1 MYNLLYCDLEHG
13 SQTIGSKKDI
23 EGMFGFPELEP
34 STFKEF
40 QSIVRQ
46 LYTPETVEET
56 INIGGVKVKQSKKIE
71 GEQKTLIKALLKD
84 LDYMYEEA
92 NRDGDKAFTYGY
104 STPNHSSAFREQ
116 FDKLILKGFDKWWKD
131 HTEEGKQIKELEEM
145 QKHVK
150 DAVYASATPKNLLN
164 GLENVK
170 ESLNAEALLN
180 GGAKPLLQELNEIVI
195 DEKK

>member
-1 MYNLLYCDLEHG
+1 MGMPVKVMDYWVNRYTGLIQSRISNLREG
-13 SQTIGSKKDI
+13 KGVSKKKL
-23 EGMFGFPELEP
+23 LEEKRED
-34 STFKEF
+34 F
-40 QSIVRQ
+40 
-46 LYTPETVEET
+46 Y
-56 INIGGVKVKQSKKIE
+56 KVNGLKKNLDRLKKIE
-71 GEQKTLIKALLKD
+71 GERDMLTKTLLKD

-92 NRDGDKAFTYGY
+92 NRDGDKAFSYGY
-104 STPNHSSAFREQ
+104 NIPNHSSAFREQ

-164 GLENVK
+164 GLENVM
-170 ESLNAEALLN
+170 ESLNAEAHLN